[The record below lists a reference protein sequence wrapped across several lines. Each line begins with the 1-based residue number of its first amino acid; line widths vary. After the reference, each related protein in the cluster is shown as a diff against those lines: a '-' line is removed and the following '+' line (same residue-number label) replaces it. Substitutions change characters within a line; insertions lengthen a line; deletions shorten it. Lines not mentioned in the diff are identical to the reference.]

1 MRNIRLFN
9 LALLLVA
16 VLFVQD
22 SRAQNILEG
31 HTYLVHS
38 VVFSPDGT
46 RLASASVDGTVK
58 LWDGATKFTAWRPP
72 TAS

>member
-9 LALLLVA
+9 VALLLVA

-22 SRAQNILEG
+22 SRAQDTLEG
-31 HTYLVHS
+31 HTAPVFS

-46 RLASASVDGTVK
+46 RLASASQDGTVK
-58 LWDGATKFTAWRPP
+58 LWDGATRENIATLKGHT
-72 TAS
+72 